1 MKDTIYY
8 KQAELVLRILPYVDS
23 EKNFALKGG
32 TAINFFLRDLPRFSI
47 DIDLAYVPVNSRN
60 MALEDIS
67 RSIENISTKI
77 KRIFPD
83 CILSFKKNKQHEAIR
98 SLIVNQNGVTIK
110 IEPNLVIR
118 GTIYETKVMR
128 LSQKAQNL
136 FEMSVSSKTL
146 SSAELYGGKICAALD
161 RQHPRDLFDVHL
173 LLENEGINEQTR
185 KAFLVYLISHPR
197 PIVEV
202 LNPTLLDIRKIF
214 ENEFQGMTLI
224 DIELKDLL
232 ETRKKLVTSLKASLT
247 EEEKQFIG
255 SVKMGQPEWDQL
267 GLKDVENLPAVQWKL
282 LNIRKMEK
290 SKHKKAIEKLRN
302 YLEI

>member
-1 MKDTIYY
+1 
-8 KQAELVLRILPYVDS
+8 
-23 EKNFALKGG
+23 
-32 TAINFFLRDLPRFSI
+32 
-47 DIDLAYVPVNSRN
+47 
-60 MALEDIS
+60 
-67 RSIENISTKI
+67 
-77 KRIFPD
+77 
-83 CILSFKKNKQHEAIR
+83 
-98 SLIVNQNGVTIK
+98 
-110 IEPNLVIR
+110 
-118 GTIYETKVMR
+118 MR
-128 LSQKAQNL
+128 KS
-136 FEMSVSSKTL
+136 
-146 SSAELYGGKICAALD
+146 
-161 RQHPRDLFDVHL
+161 
-173 LLENEGINEQTR
+173 
-185 KAFLVYLISHPR
+185 LVYLISHPR